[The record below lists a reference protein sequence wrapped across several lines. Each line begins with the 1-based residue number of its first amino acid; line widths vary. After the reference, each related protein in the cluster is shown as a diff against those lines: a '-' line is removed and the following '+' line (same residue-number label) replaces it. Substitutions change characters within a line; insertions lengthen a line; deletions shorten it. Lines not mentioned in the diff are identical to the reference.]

1 VNYVNCLFVWWMLW
15 CLNSLF
21 TSVKILSSSL
31 HRSRIFRLKK
41 LSFKRKEKC
50 FQFLRCYTRPLLSMR
65 LLIKLRVFLSRVVA
79 RTGSLPPSP
88 CECAHRVWHQ
98 GPSKM
103 NLKYFQKFSC
113 MAYNCFV
120 RIKLYLLG
128 FISSHSSC
136 CSYCR

>member
-1 VNYVNCLFVWWMLW
+1 MFELCSTRVTSRSSGIRVFWVLALQTRKYNLTYNVNAFKYQFCMICDISVMWYSLRNVNHVDCLFVWWMLW

-65 LLIKLRVFLSRVVA
+65 LLIKLRVFL
-79 RTGSLPPSP
+79 
-88 CECAHRVWHQ
+88 
-98 GPSKM
+98 
-103 NLKYFQKFSC
+103 
-113 MAYNCFV
+113 
-120 RIKLYLLG
+120 
-128 FISSHSSC
+128 
-136 CSYCR
+136 